1 MAMRRTNGKPPVGRR
16 PKAQRADKDTR
27 VMILAAARKIFAE
40 KGIDGTSVREVAKA
54 AKVNSAMIYYHYRD
68 KTGLYRAV
76 LSDSFTTLDRIWEHP
91 IFHGKVPARQKIEKY
106 MEEFI
111 RFEHANEDLRRI
123 LSMEFANCG
132 RNCKWLANTFF
143 VHGYEKL
150 SRILAQGMRS
160 GELRRID
167 PAIALSCL
175 FGMIVQSFIM
185 QPIAEIIT
193 GKKLDLSVRRFGKFA
208 TGLFFDG
215 LGSTR
220 EKLPA
225 GRKMLNT

>member
-1 MAMRRTNGKPPVGRR
+1 MNLRRKTVKRAVGRP
-16 PKAQRADKDTR
+16 PKSRMADEGTRAA
-27 VMILAAARKIFAE
+27 ILGAARSIFARR
-40 KGIDGTSVREVAKA
+40 GVDGTSVREVAEA
-54 AKVNSAMIYYHYRD
+54 AGVNNAMIYYHFRD

-76 LSDSFTTLDRIWEHP
+76 LRDSFMAFDRIWEHP
-91 IFHGKVPARQKIEKY
+91 IFKGNASVRQKIEKY

-123 LSMEFANCG
+123 LSMEFATCG
-132 RNCKWLANTFF
+132 QNCKWLANAFF

-150 SRILAQGMRS
+150 SKILTEGMRS
-160 GELRRID
+160 GELKKIN

-193 GKKLDLSVRRFGKFA
+193 GKKLDLSVKRFGKFA

-215 LGSTR
+215 LALKPSSVN
-220 EKLPA
+220 A
-225 GRKMLNT
+225 RKRILAS

>member
-1 MAMRRTNGKPPVGRR
+1 MKRTVGRP
-16 PKAQRADKDTR
+16 PKSHPADEGTRAA
-27 VMILAAARKIFAE
+27 ILSAARHIFAR
-40 KGIDGTSVREVAKA
+40 GGVDGTSVREVAEA
-54 AKVNSAMIYYHYRD
+54 ARVNNAMIYYHFRD

-76 LSDSFTTLDRIWEHP
+76 LSDSFMTFDRIWEHP
-91 IFHGKVPARQKIEKY
+91 IFRGNAPVRQKIEKY

-123 LSMEFANCG
+123 LSMEFATCG

-143 VHGYEKL
+143 SHGYEKL
-150 SRILAQGMRS
+150 SGILTQGMRS
-160 GELRRID
+160 GELKRID

-193 GKKLDLSVRRFGKFA
+193 GKKLDLSVKRFGKFA
-208 TGLFFDG
+208 TDLFFEG
-215 LGSTR
+215 LGSKQSSKT
-220 EKLPA
+220 A
-225 GRKMLNT
+225 RKKISIP

>member
-1 MAMRRTNGKPPVGRR
+1 MKRTVGRP
-16 PKAQRADKDTR
+16 PKSRLVDEGTRAA
-27 VMILAAARKIFAE
+27 ILSAARHIFAR
-40 KGIDGTSVREVAKA
+40 GGVDGTSVREVAQA
-54 AKVNSAMIYYHYRD
+54 AGVNNAMIYYHFRD

-76 LSDSFTTLDRIWEHP
+76 LSDSFMTFDQIWEHP
-91 IFHGKVPARQKIEKY
+91 IFRGNAPVRRKIEKY

-132 RNCKWLANTFF
+132 RNCKWLANAFF
-143 VHGYEKL
+143 SHGYERL
-150 SRILAQGMRS
+150 SRILTQGMRS
-160 GELRRID
+160 RELKRID

-193 GKKLDLSVRRFGKFA
+193 GKKLDLSVKRFGKFA
-208 TGLFFDG
+208 TDLFFEG
-215 LGSTR
+215 LGSEPGSKT
-220 EKLPA
+220 A
-225 GRKMLNT
+225 RKKISIP

>member
-1 MAMRRTNGKPPVGRR
+1 
-16 PKAQRADKDTR
+16 
-27 VMILAAARKIFAE
+27 
-40 KGIDGTSVREVAKA
+40 
-54 AKVNSAMIYYHYRD
+54 
-68 KTGLYRAV
+68 
-76 LSDSFTTLDRIWEHP
+76 
-91 IFHGKVPARQKIEKY
+91 

-143 VHGYEKL
+143 VHGYERL

-185 QPIAEIIT
+185 QPIAEIII
-193 GKKLDLSVRRFGKFA
+193 GKELDLSVRRFGKFA
-208 TGLFFDG
+208 TNLFFDG
-215 LGSTR
+215 LGSR
-220 EKLPA
+220 SELRP
-225 GRKMLNT
+225 GRKS

>member
-1 MAMRRTNGKPPVGRR
+1 MAGRR
-16 PKAQRADKDTR
+16 PKARKAELDTR
-27 VMILAAARKIFAE
+27 VMILAAARKIFAAQ
-40 KGIDGTSVREVAKA
+40 GIDGTSVREVAKA
-54 AKVNSAMIYYHYRD
+54 ARVNNAMIYYHFRD
-68 KTGLYRAV
+68 KTDLYREV
-76 LSDSFTTLDRIWEHP
+76 LRDSFTTFDRIWEHP
-91 IFHGKVPARQKIEKY
+91 IFKGNAPARQKIVKY

-143 VHGYEKL
+143 VHGYERL

-160 GELRRID
+160 GELKRID

-193 GKKLDLSVRRFGKFA
+193 GKELDLSVRRFGKFA
-208 TGLFFDG
+208 TDLFFDG
-215 LGSTR
+215 LESRSEILPERGS
-220 EKLPA
+220 
-225 GRKMLNT
+225 

>member
-1 MAMRRTNGKPPVGRR
+1 M
-16 PKAQRADKDTR
+16 
-27 VMILAAARKIFAE
+27 
-40 KGIDGTSVREVAKA
+40 
-54 AKVNSAMIYYHYRD
+54 AKVNNAMIYYHFRD
-68 KTGLYRAV
+68 KTGLYRSV
-76 LSDSFTTLDRIWEHP
+76 LRDSFTTFDRIWEHP
-91 IFHGKVPARQKIEKY
+91 IFRGNAPARQKIEKY

-111 RFEHANEDLRRI
+111 LFEHANEDLRRI

-143 VHGYEKL
+143 VHGYERL
-150 SRILAQGMRS
+150 SKILAQGMRS
-160 GELRRID
+160 GELKKID

-215 LGSTR
+215 LGSTTVL
-220 EKLPA
+220 LPA
-225 GRKMLNT
+225 RKS

>member
-1 MAMRRTNGKPPVGRR
+1 MAFRRKNGKVTAGRR
-16 PKAQRADKDTR
+16 PKAQRAEMDTR
-27 VMILAAARKIFAE
+27 VMILAAARKIFAA

-76 LSDSFTTLDRIWEHP
+76 LSDSFTTFDRIWEHP
-91 IFHGKVPARQKIEKY
+91 IFRGKAPARKKIEKY

-143 VHGYEKL
+143 VHGYERL

-160 GELRRID
+160 GELKRID
-167 PAIALSCL
+167 PAIALSSL

-215 LGSTR
+215 LGSTPGN
-220 EKLPA
+220 LPA
-225 GRKMLNT
+225 GKKILNI

>member
-1 MAMRRTNGKPPVGRR
+1 MN
-16 PKAQRADKDTR
+16 TR
-27 VMILAAARKIFAE
+27 VMILAAARRIFAA
-40 KGIDGTSVREVAKA
+40 KGIDGTSVREVARA
-54 AKVNSAMIYYHYRD
+54 AKVNNAMIYYHFRD

-76 LSDSFTTLDRIWEHP
+76 LSDSFTTFDRIWEHP
-91 IFHGKVPARQKIEKY
+91 IFSGKAPARQKVEKY

-132 RNCKWLANTFF
+132 RNCRWLANKFF

-150 SRILAQGMRS
+150 SKILVQGMRT
-160 GELRRID
+160 GELKKID

-193 GKKLDLSVRRFGKFA
+193 GKKLDLSVKRFGKFA

-215 LGSTR
+215 LGTAPDHR
-220 EKLPA
+220 TA
-225 GRKMLNT
+225 GRKTLRI